1 MDAFNI
7 GPYNRKGMA
16 DEKKHKAV
24 FVWFPKQKLSMYCV
38 AEAHIKNCSQVQ
50 KKWEVKYGYKT
61 IYSSR
66 SNSGNCGVAVLNNN
80 TSDNKFYDTI
90 VDSKGRYIVL
100 DVECTLGFASGMI
113 TVVKQGQH

>member
-16 DEKKHKAV
+16 DAKKHKAV

-66 SNSGNCGVAVLNNN
+66 SNSGNCSVAVLSNK
-80 TSDNKFYDTI
+80 TSDNKFYI
-90 VDSKGRYIVL
+90 PLISRVRGPYGKL
-100 DVECTLGFASGMI
+100 
-113 TVVKQGQH
+113 